1 MHQTL
6 NRLNLLK
13 ISIKNPKFDDNINY
27 KLFNEGVEMEDFKVL
42 DRINDYKD
50 LKLLSKD
57 EIELLSED
65 IRNYII
71 DVTSRNGGHIGP
83 SLGVVELTIALLLS
97 FDPEKDR
104 IVWDIGHQSYA
115 YKILTGRKELF
126 KTLRQYKGI
135 SGFTK
140 RKESK
145 YDHFGAGHSSTSIS
159 AALGMRI
166 GKDIK
171 REGGYTIAIIG
182 DGAMTAGQAFEGLN
196 NAGWLDPSKFIIVLN
211 DNQMSISP
219 NVGAI
224 YTYFNKILTNK
235 VYQKPRNALKKAVER
250 IFGSSA
256 VKILRKIEEY
266 AKGLFTP
273 GVIFEELGFT
283 YIGPMNG
290 HSVFDLKETFENV
303 KSMRGPILVHVVT
316 KKGKGYK
323 PAEENPVSY
332 HGMSPFDKITG
343 TPVKK
348 KSNVPT
354 WSKVFG
360 DALVELAEIDEKVVA
375 ITPAMKEGSGLV
387 KFAERFPDRFFD
399 VGIAEQHAATFA
411 GGLAVEGLKP
421 VLAYYSTFLQ
431 RGYDQVIHDLAIQE
445 LPVVLAIDRAGLVGE
460 DGPTHHGVFDIA
472 FLRCIPNIVITAP
485 KDEQELRNLLYTG
498 INSGLLFAIR
508 YPRGNAVGVEL
519 KEFEKIKIGT
529 WEVLEEGRDIAVL
542 ATGKYVQ
549 RALQIRKR
557 LKSKGYNLTVINARF
572 IKPMDTK
579 VLEDILKTHEYIVTM
594 EDGVLNGGFGS
605 SVVEYVV
612 DNNHKN
618 VIKRFGVPDRFV
630 EHGKINQLEESLGLS
645 VEKISEDLERL
656 LKRREFKV
664 VG

>member
-1 MHQTL
+1 
-6 NRLNLLK
+6 
-13 ISIKNPKFDDNINY
+13 
-27 KLFNEGVEMEDFKVL
+27 MEDFKVL

-557 LKSKGYNLTVINARF
+557 LKSKGYNLTVVNARF